1 MRLEIELPD
10 RVWGHLVSK
19 ADAQGIT
26 SRELVTAAL
35 EGLVPAVSGRDA
47 LSQLWSQGMS
57 DAEIGAALGWTN
69 SAVAAMRRRK
79 HLPANK
85 RVWKEGK

>member
-1 MRLEIELPD
+1 MRLEIDLPD

-35 EGLVPAVSGRDA
+35 EGLVPAVSGRDT
-47 LSQLWSQGMS
+47 LSQLWAEGMS
-57 DAEIGAALGWTN
+57 DAEIGSVLGWTN
-69 SAVAAMRRRK
+69 EAVARVRRRK
-79 HLPANK
+79 GLPANK
-85 RVWKEGK
+85 RVWKEQ